1 MIKIHN
7 PSQIDIKSLN
17 KIGDDSI
24 LDLALQSFKL
34 SGQSIQEN
42 AVLHVIIQNA
52 GGLLLMHYQN
62 EILSSMHWALYY
74 GPGVPDAEKKLIA
87 SSSHAVHYDF
97 QVKRGIN
104 SYAHQLNSDIPL
116 LQQLSEVFHANIHAT
131 HLSTI
136 LCNKLESVVSK
147 LEYDI
152 KLVQR
157 QEGIKYVIDN
167 SLKEAHPELLF
178 QNRYAGAY
186 SLSYLESNQEFLIYP
201 RIIVGKVVSLAAL
214 DIVPNT
220 IPGHSAESTTT
231 TSIIQNE
238 IDHLEKFLEHT
249 IYKAVYELFGI

>member
-17 KIGDDSI
+17 KIGDKSI
-24 LDLALQSFKL
+24 LDYALQSFKACSL
-34 SGQSIQEN
+34 NIQEN

-62 EILSSMHWALYY
+62 DTLSSMHWALYY
-74 GPGVPDAEKKLIA
+74 GPGVADSEKKLIV

-104 SYAHQLNSDIPL
+104 SYAHQLDSNLPL
-116 LQQLSEVFHANIHAT
+116 VKQLSDTFDANIHAT
-131 HLSTI
+131 RLSTI
-136 LCNKLESVVSK
+136 VCNKLESVVSK

-157 QEGIKYVIDN
+157 QEGIKYVIDSSIKQEN
-167 SLKEAHPELLF
+167 PELQF
-178 QNRYAGAY
+178 QNRYAGGY
-186 SLSYLESNQEFLIYP
+186 SLSYLESHQEFLIYP
-201 RIIVGKVVSLAAL
+201 RIIVGKVISLVAL

-220 IPGHSAESTTT
+220 NPGHSAESTTT
-231 TSIIQNE
+231 SSIIENN